1 MYIRIVEAS
10 ELTPDLR
17 LSASDYMTKENRVST
32 FTHQRMETGK
42 FISAEAVKELSMEEN
57 EVPALAVDQL
67 WEITEARVY
76 GKKGGAQG
84 TRPATRRVKIV
95 SIGETHVEA
104 DNVETGLRRTIRL
117 AAFNG
122 KGKKSYYPVT
132 DGS

>member
-17 LSASDYMTKENRVST
+17 LSASDYMQKENRMST
-32 FTHQRMETGK
+32 LSIERMETGRTPPVARAL
-42 FISAEAVKELSMEEN
+42 AEEAT
-57 EVPALAVDQL
+57 EVPKVAVDQL
-67 WEITEARVY
+67 WECTESRVL
-76 GKKGGAQG
+76 GGKGGARG
-84 TRPATRRVKIV
+84 TRAVTRRVKIV

-117 AAFNG
+117 SAFRG
-122 KGKKSYYPVT
+122 KTKKDYYPVA